1 MEELVGT
8 ISGQLENILE
18 QLQKANQRLDDQ
30 EERFTKL
37 EAMLNA
43 NMLENTVLKEQ
54 LLNKDND
61 IKLLKS
67 KINDVEMHQRS
78 YNIRVFNMELDGNTN
93 NTRNVKQQVY
103 DKLLRPVLD
112 GAVTKG
118 RLDSVPPADQLL
130 ETAHILPGKEG
141 KTKPIICRFY
151 DRFYRTTFLQLRR
164 EFAPK
169 STSTTTNRNA
179 AYLYPTYEDMSSD
192 MFKKMREINNNAAVK
207 SCWAAG
213 GILRFKLED
222 SDNIY
227 RVHCIYDPVEKI
239 VNRN

>member
-37 EAMLNA
+37 EAMLKENMQENA
-43 NMLENTVLKEQ
+43 TLKEQ

-61 IKLLKS
+61 IKILKT

-78 YNIRVFNMELDGNTN
+78 YNVRVFNMELDGDAN
-93 NTRNVKQQVY
+93 NTRNVRQQVY
-103 DKLLRPVLD
+103 DRLLRPVLD
-112 GAVTKG
+112 GAVSKG
-118 RLDSVPPADQLL
+118 RLNTVPSADQLL

-151 DRFYRTTFLQLRR
+151 DRHYRTVFLQLRK

-169 STSTTTNRNA
+169 SAATSPNRTA
-179 AYLYPTYEDMSSD
+179 AYLYPAYEDMSSD
-192 MFKKMREINNNAAVK
+192 MYKKMREISNNAAVK

-213 GILRFKLED
+213 GFLRFKLEE
-222 SDNIY
+222 SETIH

-239 VNRN
+239 VSRN

>member
-8 ISGQLENILE
+8 ISGQLESIVE

-30 EERFTKL
+30 EEHFNKL

-43 NMLENTVLKEQ
+43 NMQENKVLKEQ

-61 IKLLKS
+61 IKLLKT

-78 YNIRVFNMELDGNTN
+78 YNIRVFNMELDGDVN

-112 GAVTKG
+112 GAVSKG
-118 RLDSVPPADQLL
+118 RMTSVPSADQLL
-130 ETAHILPGKEG
+130 EMAHILPGKEG

-151 DRFYRTTFLQLRR
+151 DRYYRTTFLQLRK

-169 STSTTTNRNA
+169 STTSPANRNA
-179 AYLYPTYEDMSSD
+179 AYLYPAYEDMSSD
-192 MFKKMREINNNAAVK
+192 MFKKMREISSNAAVK

-222 SDNIY
+222 NDAIF
-227 RVHCIYDPVEKI
+227 RVHCIYDTVEKI